1 MIRVAFAGSV
11 VGGCL
16 MGVSAFAATVP
27 TFNKDVLPILQN
39 NCQQCHRPG
48 EIAPMSLLSYN
59 EARPWAKAI
68 KSAVVN
74 QKMPPWFADPKVGHF
89 SNDRRLSDAQ
99 IKTLVAW
106 VDGGAPEGDAKDK
119 LADRKFQE
127 GWNIKP
133 DMVIEMPKAFELPA
147 SGTIDYQYILVKGNI
162 KEDLWVKEAEMRPS
176 NNAVLHHGKVWVRP
190 PGSHWMENA
199 TPGVPYST
207 GMGRNSTSEGN
218 DIIGKYNPG
227 LGAQDFNIEGA
238 AKLIPKGSDFVF
250 ELHYTTIGKPATDI
264 ARVGL
269 VLAKE
274 APVTRYYTSPGTPA
288 ALNLVIPP
296 NDANVEVVSESTVGS
311 DVKLVYIQ
319 PHAHLRGKDFEIRV
333 VYPTGEKETVF
344 RGKFDFNWQLGY
356 DLAKPMLLPKGTKIV
371 SIAHYDNSANN
382 PNNPDP
388 TKEIHWGP
396 QNWDEMQSV
405 FLGFIMPVTTD
416 ISTVLEASGPSLL
429 PRPKTGGGPTLAA
442 MAVK

>member
-1 MIRVAFAGSV
+1 MSMMRSAILGSLV
-11 VGGCL
+11 
-16 MGVSAFAATVP
+16 GVSAFAAGNSV

-39 NCQQCHRPG
+39 NCQECHRPG

-68 KSAVVN
+68 KAAVLSE
-74 QKMPPWFADPKVGHF
+74 KMPPWFADPKVGHF
-89 SNDRRLSDAQ
+89 ANDRRLSEAQ

-106 VDGGAPEGDAKDK
+106 VDAGAPEGDAKDK
-119 LADRKFQE
+119 PIQKKFRE

-133 DMVIEMPKAFELPA
+133 DVVIEMPSAFQLPA
-147 SGTIDYQYILVKGNI
+147 TGTIDYQYILVKGDI

-199 TPGVPYST
+199 VPGVPYST
-207 GMGRNSTSEGN
+207 GMGRNTTSEGN

-227 LGAQDFNIEGA
+227 LGAQTFNIDGS

-250 ELHYTTIGKPATDI
+250 ELHYTAIGKPATDI
-264 ARVGL
+264 SRVGL
-269 VLAKE
+269 VLAKS
-274 APVTRYYTSPGTPA
+274 APVSRYYTSPGTPA
-288 ALNLVIPP
+288 ATNLVIPANSP
-296 NDANVEVVSESTVGS
+296 NVEVVSESTVGAD

-319 PHAHLRGKDFEIRV
+319 PHAHLRGKDFELRV

-344 RGKFDFNWQLGY
+344 KGKFDFNWQLGY
-356 DLAKPMLLPKGTKIV
+356 DLAKPLLLPKGTKIV

-382 PNNPDP
+382 PYNPDP
-388 TKEIHWGP
+388 NKTVLWGP

-405 FLGFIMPVTTD
+405 FLGFIMPVKTE
-416 ISTVLEASGPSLL
+416 ISTVLNASGPSLL
-429 PRPKTGGGPTLAA
+429 PRPRTGGGPTIATLD
-442 MAVK
+442 VK

>member
-1 MIRVAFAGSV
+1 MSLLRAAIAGS
-11 VGGCL
+11 L
-16 MGVSAFAATVP
+16 ITAASFAATP

-68 KSAVVN
+68 KAAVVT

-89 SNDRRLSDAQ
+89 ANDRRLSDAQ
-99 IKTLVAW
+99 IKTLTAW
-106 VDGGAPEGDAKDK
+106 VDNGAPEGDAKDK
-119 LADRKFQE
+119 PADRKFQE

-133 DMVIEMPKAFELPA
+133 DLVIEMPTAYQLPA
-147 SGTIDYQYILVKGNI
+147 TGTIDYQYILVKGDI

-227 LGAQDFNIEGA
+227 LGAQSFSIEGA

-250 ELHYTTIGKPATDI
+250 ELHYTTVGKPATDI
-264 ARVGL
+264 SRVGI
-269 VLAKE
+269 VLAKS

-288 ALNLVIPP
+288 AFNLVIPP
-296 NDANVEVVSESTVGS
+296 NDPNVEVVSESTVGA
-311 DVKLVYIQ
+311 DMKLVYIQ

-344 RGKFDFNWQLGY
+344 KGKFDFNWQLGY
-356 DLAKPMLLPKGTKIV
+356 DLAKPMVLPKGTKIV

-405 FLGFIMPVTTD
+405 FLGFIFPVQTD
-416 ISTVLEASGPSLL
+416 IAHVLDASGPSLL
-429 PRPKTGGGPTLAA
+429 PRPKTGGGPTLASA
-442 MAVK
+442 LTEPRP